1 MASLG
6 EGRAAGDSAPMQK
19 TYHVQAIWDPEA
31 RVWVS
36 SSDIPGLVIE
46 TATFAEFEQLVRELA
61 PELLAENEG
70 VQGLVRVEL
79 EARAGF
85 DLAVA

>member
-1 MASLG
+1 MAN
-6 EGRAAGDSAPMQK
+6 
-19 TYHVQAIWDPEA
+19 TYHVKATWDA
-31 RVWVS
+31 DAKVWVS

-46 TATFAEFEQLVRELA
+46 TATLAEFEQLVRDLA
-61 PELLAENEG
+61 PEMLAENEN
-70 VQGLVRVEL
+70 VSGLVRVEL

>member
-1 MASLG
+1 
-6 EGRAAGDSAPMQK
+6 MQK
-19 TYHVQAIWDPEA
+19 TYHVQAIWDAEA

-46 TATFAEFEQLVRELA
+46 TATFAEFEQLVRELT